1 MPCAFCCLP
10 AWQPPASLRGSVL
23 LRSLVVV
30 DEVHASDPY
39 MRTLLVKA
47 LQRHLA
53 AGGHA
58 MLLSATLTH
67 RTCVMSC

>member
-1 MPCAFCCLP
+1 
-10 AWQPPASLRGSVL
+10 
-23 LRSLVVV
+23 VV